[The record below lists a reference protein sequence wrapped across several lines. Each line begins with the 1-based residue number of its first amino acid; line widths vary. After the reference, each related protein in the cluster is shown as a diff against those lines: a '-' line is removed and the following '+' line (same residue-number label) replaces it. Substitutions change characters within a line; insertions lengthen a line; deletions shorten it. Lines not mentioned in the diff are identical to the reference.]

1 MHTRA
6 VYTDA
11 YTGSIHGQHT
21 RAAYTGSIHGQH
33 TRMHTRAAY
42 TDAYT
47 GSREDDSKNSS
58 DKYTKSSSPRLYP

>member
-6 VYTDA
+6 AYTD
-11 YTGSIHGQHT
+11 
-21 RAAYTGSIHGQH
+21 AYTGSIHGQH